1 MEGVGVTHIP
11 LMEDAAVEVESSNKA
26 RRTGPGSRAKNYKK
40 FKHKNETSKS
50 AGDLT
55 LFVVGGTK
63 EPPSGKMTTDQSSSE
78 LADSTNSIQSKTQIQ
93 PATTTTRV
101 EASTDLENNEWPETA
116 GDLGD
121 LTAATAYDD
130 NYYQET
136 LGSEQFRDDDGTLVS
151 GAWSEPSYNFSGL
164 QVQSVSAWLARCYH
178 FINFVCCQ
186 ITSLNETPHVWS
198 SHREFIA
205 QVSQSAL
212 Q

>member
-136 LGSEQFRDDDGTLVS
+136 LASQFRDGPLV
-151 GAWSEPSYNFSGL
+151 GGVALSEPSYNFSGL
-164 QVQSVSAWLARCYH
+164 QVEPAGDQMLSFYSFCLLVDNQ
-178 FINFVCCQ
+178 F
-186 ITSLNETPHVWS
+186 E
-198 SHREFIA
+198 
-205 QVSQSAL
+205 
-212 Q
+212 

>member
-1 MEGVGVTHIP
+1 MFI
-11 LMEDAAVEVESSNKA
+11 
-26 RRTGPGSRAKNYKK
+26 
-40 FKHKNETSKS
+40 
-50 AGDLT
+50 
-55 LFVVGGTK
+55 VGGTK
-63 EPPSGKMTTDQSSSE
+63 GAVSARMTTIKSSSE

-93 PATTTTRV
+93 ATTTTTV
-101 EASTDLENNEWPETA
+101 ASNNDWTETT
-116 GDLGD
+116 GGELGD
-121 LTAATAYDD
+121 LTTATAYDD

-151 GAWSEPSYNFSGL
+151 GAWPEPSYNFSGL

-205 QVSQSAL
+205 QVSQSAM